1 MVWRFLPKG
10 RVRIDNRMFFLGAAF
25 MLLETKPVVQL
36 ALLFGRTWLVNMM
49 VFFTM
54 LVLILLANL
63 YVLWFR
69 PVRLVWYYTG
79 VLGFL
84 AAGVLVPLDVFL
96 GGGPPWHYVAPC
108 FLALG
113 PMLFAGVIFAR
124 SFQDAR
130 DPDRAFGSNI
140 AGSVLGG
147 LSEPF
152 SILLGFRHLLLL
164 AMLFYILSMWSP
176 RGRLWPPRRGDGR
189 NESLAPHLGPGR
201 PGARG
206 PSSVGHLAWTWRDRA
221 LGRPE
226 TQLFG
231 RHKPPISG

>member
-1 MVWRFLPKG
+1 M
-10 RVRIDNRMFFLGAAF
+10 
-25 MLLETKPVVQL
+25 KPVIHRVA
-36 ALLFGRTWLVNMM
+36 ALP
-49 VFFTM
+49 
-54 LVLILLANL
+54 A
-63 YVLWFR
+63 
-69 PVRLVWYYTG
+69 
-79 VLGFL
+79 LGSGLRSPHLL

-96 GGGPPWHYVAPC
+96 GGGTLWRYVAPC

-113 PMLFAGVIFAR
+113 PLLFAGVIFAR

-176 RGRLWPPRRGDGR
+176 RGHGR
-189 NESLAPHLGPGR
+189 SPN
-201 PGARG
+201 
-206 PSSVGHLAWTWRDRA
+206 
-221 LGRPE
+221 
-226 TQLFG
+226 
-231 RHKPPISG
+231 